1 VSPAAGNAVID
12 ACTLQNFVVVDRL
25 DLLKERFTG
34 HAYWT
39 EAIQY
44 EAGRLGITDTGWL
57 GRPIEVGDGV
67 AEIIQIQAIRRAL
80 GARRAEP
87 ATLHLGEA
95 EAIHYIET
103 REPSWSFISDDQ
115 PAVDFARHRG
125 IDAIDTQQV
134 LADCYEDGKI
144 GCPEAFDLLLAMQTA
159 GRGVRIP
166 PSHWYICPPKQP
178 DLGDA
183 DRGPDTPAAADA

>member
-12 ACTLQNFVVVDRL
+12 ACTLQNFAVVDRL

-57 GRPIEVGDGV
+57 GHPIEVGDGV

-87 ATLHLGEA
+87 KANLSSDNLLVPRPMTL
-95 EAIHYIET
+95 
-103 REPSWSFISDDQ
+103 
-115 PAVDFARHRG
+115 V
-125 IDAIDTQQV
+125 
-134 LADCYEDGKI
+134 
-144 GCPEAFDLLLAMQTA
+144 
-159 GRGVRIP
+159 GRVAP
-166 PSHWYICPPKQP
+166 PW
-178 DLGDA
+178 
-183 DRGPDTPAAADA
+183 